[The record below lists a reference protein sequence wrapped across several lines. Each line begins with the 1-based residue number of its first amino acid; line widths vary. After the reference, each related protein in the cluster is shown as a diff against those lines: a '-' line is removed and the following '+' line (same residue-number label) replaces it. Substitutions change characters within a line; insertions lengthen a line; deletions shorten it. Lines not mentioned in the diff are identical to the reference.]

1 MFFNQVNLKIMSNV
15 KIQLKQCSK
24 SAMELENDKLRIIT
38 DRPIE
43 KGGEGKGILG
53 GKYLLTGIGGCYS
66 SNLFAAAQ
74 SRNIEIKG
82 LTLDISAT
90 VSEDVPKRF
99 SEVDIVVSYESCS
112 DEQMLDKL
120 MTIAEKACIAVNT
133 VKNGLTFNA
142 HREKTLD

>member
-1 MFFNQVNLKIMSNV
+1 MGNLKIH
-15 KIQLKQCSK
+15 LKQCSK
-24 SAMELENDKLRIIT
+24 SAMQLENDKLKVIT

-74 SRNIEIKG
+74 SRNIKIEG
-82 LTLDISAT
+82 LALDITAT

-99 SEVDIVVSYESCS
+99 SKVDIAVSYQSCS
-112 DEQMLDKL
+112 DEQVFDKL

-133 VKNGLTFNA
+133 MKNGLIFNMN
-142 HREKTLD
+142 KQ

>member
-1 MFFNQVNLKIMSNV
+1 MSNV
-15 KIQLKQCSK
+15 KIHLKQCSK
-24 SAMELENDKLRIIT
+24 SAMELENDKLKIIT

-43 KGGEGKGILG
+43 KGGEGKGIIG

-82 LTLDISAT
+82 LTLDITAT
-90 VSEDVPKRF
+90 VSDDAPKRF
-99 SEVDIVVSYESCS
+99 SKVDIAVSYQSCS
-112 DEQMLDKL
+112 NEQAFGKL

-133 VKNGLTFNA
+133 VKKGLIFNM
-142 HREKTLD
+142 HKD

>member
-53 GKYLLTGIGGCYS
+53 E
-66 SNLFAAAQ
+66 
-74 SRNIEIKG
+74 NI
-82 LTLDISAT
+82 
-90 VSEDVPKRF
+90 
-99 SEVDIVVSYESCS
+99 C
-112 DEQMLDKL
+112 
-120 MTIAEKACIAVNT
+120 
-133 VKNGLTFNA
+133 
-142 HREKTLD
+142 

>member
-1 MFFNQVNLKIMSNV
+1 MSNLKIH
-15 KIQLKQCSK
+15 LKQCSK
-24 SAMELENDKLRIIT
+24 SAMELENDKLKVIT

-74 SRNIEIKG
+74 SRNIKIKG
-82 LTLDISAT
+82 LALDITAT
-90 VSEDVPKRF
+90 VSEDIPKRF
-99 SEVDIVVSYESCS
+99 SKVDIAVSYQSCS
-112 DEQMLDKL
+112 DEQVFDKL

-133 VKNGLTFNA
+133 VKNGLIFNMNK
-142 HREKTLD
+142 E